1 MIFYLNF
8 DIDCLY
14 IDFLV
19 CNVVFYLDGF
29 VIIKELEN
37 FIKVRMFYYIIG
49 YFVNFEKVGYSLRY
63 FFIFI
68 FIMLLFFYCDIKF
81 VN

>member
-49 YFVNFEKVGYSLRY
+49 YFVNFEIVEYSLR
-63 FFIFI
+63 FFLIFI
-68 FIMLLFFYCDIKF
+68 FIKLLFCYCYMNF
-81 VN
+81 